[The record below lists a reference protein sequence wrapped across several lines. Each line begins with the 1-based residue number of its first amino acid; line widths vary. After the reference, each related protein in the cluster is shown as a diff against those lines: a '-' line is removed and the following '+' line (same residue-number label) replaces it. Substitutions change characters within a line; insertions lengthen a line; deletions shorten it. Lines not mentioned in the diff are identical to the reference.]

1 MDTLSKI
8 LNTLEFD
15 SNFYFSVSLKGQWG
29 VTVPDYARVARFH
42 ICCQGR
48 SLFEIRGVSELVVLD
63 QGDIIIIPHGVAH
76 TLMSSRGVATES
88 LDDAFT
94 RANYDGS
101 KFFEYGNGIGPEYSD
116 LLCGHF
122 EFQHVLPHPFIDQLP
137 SYILLKHGDTNE
149 FEWLKHALTRYTRAE
164 QLDVAGN
171 SLIVKHLSEIT
182 FTLAVQ
188 YWQQSQ
194 NKREGFIAAI
204 ADPGLSKAL
213 SAFHDDPAQR
223 WRIEDLADLAAM
235 SRTRFIAHF
244 TNTVKMPPSQYVTLW
259 RMTSAQKMLRTTALS
274 LQQIAN
280 SCGYESVTAFS
291 KAFKRFTGQ
300 SPGEFRKV
308 YADIEP
314 SFGRQD

>member
-1 MDTLSKI
+1 MDTLSKV

-15 SNFYFSVSLKGQWG
+15 SNFYFSVRFNGQWG

-42 ICCQGR
+42 ICCKGR
-48 SLFEIRGVSELVVLD
+48 SLFKIKGVSELVALN

-76 TLMSSRGVATES
+76 TLMSTLGVETES

-94 RANYDGS
+94 TANYDGS
-101 KFFEYGNGIGPEYSD
+101 KFFEYGDGVGSEYSE

-122 EFQHVLPHPFIDQLP
+122 EFQHILPHPFIDQLP
-137 SYILLKHGDTNE
+137 SYILLKKGDSNE
-149 FEWLKHALTRYTRAE
+149 FGWLENALSRYTQE
-164 QLDVAGN
+164 DQINVAGN
-171 SLIVKHLSEIT
+171 SLIIKHLSEIT

-188 YWQQSQ
+188 YWQKTQD
-194 NKREGFIAAI
+194 KRDGFIAAI

-213 SAFHDDPAQR
+213 SAFHDDPALI
-223 WRIEDLADLAAM
+223 WRIEDLANVAAM

-259 RMTSAQKMLRTTALS
+259 RMTSAQKMLRTTSHS
-274 LQQIAN
+274 LQKIAN

-291 KAFKRFTGQ
+291 KAFKRFTAQ

-308 YADIEP
+308 YTDVEP
-314 SFGRQD
+314 GFERKV